1 MLSIFSDSVQ
11 AAHSYLETWVKT
23 IQGPRSM
30 HTVSPPDDETRK
42 VLAYN
47 WDIVLQHEKEASDVI
62 LKRLARTTNEVQ
74 GLMNGV
80 RQPIQI
86 IQTTRAYESNKKTAI
101 QRAVGDR
108 SSEEQAA

>member
-11 AAHSYLETWVKT
+11 AAHSYLEIWVK
-23 IQGPRSM
+23 IVQDPGPM
-30 HTVSPPDDETRK
+30 GIGPPPDDETRR

-47 WDIVLQHEKEASDVI
+47 WDIVLQHQKEASDVI

-80 RQPIQI
+80 RQPVQI
-86 IQTTRAYESNKKTAI
+86 IQTTRADESNKKNSYSACS
-101 QRAVGDR
+101 R
-108 SSEEQAA
+108 